1 MNQQVVF
8 TEKYTILQ
16 RTEKIK
22 QILNGSTFKHIM
34 FSQKYKKMQLFCGCK
49 ILTEG
54 VFVTQLA
61 NNLGI
66 SA

>member
-1 MNQQVVF
+1 
-8 TEKYTILQ
+8 
-16 RTEKIK
+16 
-22 QILNGSTFKHIM
+22 M
-34 FSQKYKKMQLFCGCK
+34 FSQKYKEMLLFCGCK